1 MNKKIN
7 CLLIDDDF
15 SDKNVLE
22 RFVVINNLD
31 YEIAHADSLKKAFE
45 QLAAKKFDVI
55 ISDISFSDGD
65 IFKILEKTKRI
76 PLIVVSSEGEEEL
89 AAQIMKSGATEYIIK
104 DMKRNYLEALPN
116 IIEKAVRT
124 KNNELLLTAFV
135 DTLTNLNMSFCTF
148 NSFGEILFSTQRFR
162 EMFSLKNGAFLIN
175 IKKVLGSIF
184 FNGQKYTEME
194 LDKILGDEVNFFL
207 TLKDKR
213 KVDMRLLPIRDN
225 MEDIIGYIWMEKK
238 CFK

>member
-7 CLLIDDDF
+7 CL
-15 SDKNVLE
+15 
-22 RFVVINNLD
+22 
-31 YEIAHADSLKKAFE
+31 
-45 QLAAKKFDVI
+45 
-55 ISDISFSDGD
+55 
-65 IFKILEKTKRI
+65 
-76 PLIVVSSEGEEEL
+76 
-89 AAQIMKSGATEYIIK
+89 
-104 DMKRNYLEALPN
+104 
-116 IIEKAVRT
+116 
-124 KNNELLLTAFV
+124 
-135 DTLTNLNMSFCTF
+135 
-148 NSFGEILFSTQRFR
+148 
-162 EMFSLKNGAFLIN
+162 LKNGAFLIN